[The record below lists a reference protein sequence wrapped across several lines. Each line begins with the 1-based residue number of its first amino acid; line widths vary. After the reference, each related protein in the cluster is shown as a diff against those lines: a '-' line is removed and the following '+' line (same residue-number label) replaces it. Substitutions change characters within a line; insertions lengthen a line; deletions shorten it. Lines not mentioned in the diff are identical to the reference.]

1 MSGLS
6 PASVASPPVERRGEV
21 EIFLIAVEESGD
33 RLGGALM
40 RALKERAS
48 VPLRFTGVGGR
59 EMAAAGLTSLL
70 PVEDFSII
78 GFTAIPRR
86 LPRIL
91 SHMYKTVRTVLA
103 RKPHALVIIDS
114 PGYTSGCTLGPSLRS
129 LDPDRRLRLALG
141 VGLAVG
147 PRQIDARLY
156 RPRAGAAAV
165 RARRAPGARRA
176 ALQLCRPSADRG
188 GR

>member
-1 MSGLS
+1 MSS
-6 PASVASPPVERRGEV
+6 TDPASATAAPGERRGEV
-21 EIFLIAVEESGD
+21 EIFLVAVEESGD

-78 GFTAIPRR
+78 GFSAIPRR

-91 SHMYKTVRTVLA
+91 SHM
-103 RKPHALVIIDS
+103 
-114 PGYTSGCTLGPSLRS
+114 
-129 LDPDRRLRLALG
+129 
-141 VGLAVG
+141 
-147 PRQIDARLY
+147 
-156 RPRAGAAAV
+156 
-165 RARRAPGARRA
+165 
-176 ALQLCRPSADRG
+176 
-188 GR
+188 

>member
-1 MSGLS
+1 AMSSTDPLG
-6 PASVASPPVERRGEV
+6 PAAQVSERRGEV

-40 RALKERAS
+40 RALRERAR

-59 EMAAAGLTSLL
+59 EMTAAGLTSLL

-91 SHMYKTVRTVLA
+91 SHMYQTVRTVLQ
-103 RKPHALVIIDS
+103 RKPQALVIIDS
-114 PGYTSGCTLGPSLRS
+114 PGYTLRV
-129 LDPDRRLRLALG
+129 A
-141 VGLAVG
+141 
-147 PRQIDARLY
+147 
-156 RPRAGAAAV
+156 
-165 RARRAPGARRA
+165 
-176 ALQLCRPSADRG
+176 
-188 GR
+188 